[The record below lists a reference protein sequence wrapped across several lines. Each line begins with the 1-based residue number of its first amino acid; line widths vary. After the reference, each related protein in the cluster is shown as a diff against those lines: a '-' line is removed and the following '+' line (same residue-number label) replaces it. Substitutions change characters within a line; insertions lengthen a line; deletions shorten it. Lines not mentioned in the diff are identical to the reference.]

1 VTRPRLQLE
10 EGETLSARHAL
21 RVVALA
27 LRWVRPFA
35 RRFAVKAGL
44 VLTSI
49 GVLLVL
55 PIPAKILIDHVI
67 LAQPV
72 AVERNPLVR
81 EPLLWLGLTDPGA
94 IFWATA
100 ALLVALLV
108 LAGAVGP
115 GGAENEPTQA
125 WLGGGQDIATQTE
138 NEVNAGFS
146 LVGGVLG
153 LVDYFVTIRLTQDLN
168 HHYRARL
175 FGRIQALPYAAFD
188 EARIGDAIYR
198 VLYDTPAITNTVYRV
213 LLTPVG
219 APVAILA
226 SALLLR
232 LSFGNHPPIYWSAL
246 AMLPVSL
253 SVGLALG
260 GILRRRMS
268 RSRRAGSRATATAE
282 ESLSNVVVAQAFGAE
297 AIERARFDAASWRAF
312 SEFRGLVAASMALI
326 ACGVLLAAPVMIAA
340 VRYMLGLLA
349 RDVIT
354 PGDLSL
360 VFGYFF
366 GIVGPAVDLGALWPR
381 IQGSLVGLHRVFHVL
396 ENLPAELDDTGRP
409 ALAPVRQRIA
419 FDRVSFAF
427 DDTPV
432 LRDVSF
438 ESRPGTV
445 TAIVGPAGAGKT
457 TLVSLIPRFHDP
469 DTGRVVADDTD
480 LATVRVAS
488 VRRQV
493 AFVFQEGALFSDTI
507 LENIRFGWPAA
518 SDADVRRAA
527 EQALA
532 DAFIR
537 ALPDGYDTRL
547 GRAGAKLSV
556 GQKQRLQVAR
566 ALVRPA
572 SVLILDEP
580 TAALDPETE
589 AALVR
594 AVRAASRDRVV
605 FVVTHRLSTVVEAD
619 QILFLDDGRIVERG
633 THAALLADAEGP
645 YRRFWE
651 LQARGADDS
660 ASGRL
665 PSAM

>member
-1 VTRPRLQLE
+1 VTRPLLQLE
-10 EGETLSARHAL
+10 EGPTLSAGGAL
-21 RVVALA
+21 RVIALA
-27 LRWVRPFA
+27 LRYARPFA
-35 RRFAVKAGL
+35 SRFVLKAVL
-44 VLTSI
+44 LLTSI

-67 LAQPV
+67 LGQPV
-72 AVERNPLVR
+72 AAERNPLVR
-81 EPLLWLGLTDPGA
+81 EPLLWLGLTEPGA
-94 IFWATA
+94 IFWTTA

-115 GGAENEPTQA
+115 GGAESEPTQS
-125 WLGGGQDIATQTE
+125 WLGGGQDTATQTE
-138 NEVNAGFS
+138 NQANAGFS
-146 LVGGVLG
+146 LVGGILG

-168 HHYRARL
+168 HHYRTRL

-188 EARIGDAIYR
+188 DAKIGDAIYR

-219 APVAILA
+219 APAAILA

-232 LSFGNHPPIYWSAL
+232 FAFGDHPPIYLSAL

-253 SVGLALG
+253 VVGVALG
-260 GILRRRMS
+260 GVLRRREA
-268 RSRRAGSRATATAE
+268 RSRRAGALATATAE
-282 ESLSNVVVAQAFGAE
+282 ESLSNVVVTQAFGAE
-297 AIERARFDAASWRAF
+297 AMERARFDAASWRAF
-312 SEFRGLVAASMALI
+312 TEFRGVVAASMAVI
-326 ACGVLLAAPVMIAA
+326 ACGVLLAAPFSIAA
-340 VRYMLGLLA
+340 VRYILGLLA
-349 RDVIT
+349 RDAIT

-366 GIVGPAVDLGALWPR
+366 GIVAPAVAVGALWPR

-396 ENLPAELDDTGRP
+396 EHLPTELDDTDRP
-409 ALAPVRQRIA
+409 ALAPIRDCIA

-427 DDTPV
+427 DGTPV
-432 LRDVSF
+432 VRDVSF
-438 ESRPGTV
+438 EARAGTI
-445 TAIVGPAGAGKT
+445 TAVVGPAGAGKT
-457 TLVSLIPRFHDP
+457 TLVSLIPRFQEP
-469 DTGRVVADDTD
+469 DAGRVLADGTD
-480 LATVRVAS
+480 LGTVRLAS

-493 AFVFQEGALFSDTI
+493 AFAFQESALFSDSVR
-507 LENIRFGWPAA
+507 ENIRFGHPEA
-518 SDADVRRAA
+518 SDEDVRRAA

-556 GQKQRLQVAR
+556 GQKQRLQLAR

-572 SVLILDEP
+572 AVLILDEP

-589 AALVR
+589 VALVR
-594 AVRAASRDRVV
+594 AVRAASRDRIVL
-605 FVVTHRLSTVVEAD
+605 VVTHRISTAAEAN
-619 QILFLDDGRIVERG
+619 QILFLEDGRIVERG
-633 THAALLADAEGP
+633 THAALLARAGGA

-651 LQARGADDS
+651 LQTRGGGVS